1 MTGTGAA
8 GRFANV
14 TAVPTVSG
22 TGHLGTSFTASYDA
36 TGVTPAP
43 TSVAFTWHTS
53 DGTVVGT
60 GPTFTPTNAL
70 LGQSL
75 YATAVLSRADYDDV
89 ETDPSA
95 LTASVA
101 LARQAPDTSPVVTG
115 PAVVGGVL
123 TASVD
128 TSGWTPVPDS
138 VDFQW
143 HRGDGTPIPGATTA
157 TLAVTADLA
166 GTSVYVVATAHA
178 VDHLDEAVAVAI
190 LASRIGSRR
199 EGRAD

>member
-1 MTGTGAA
+1 
-8 GRFANV
+8 
-14 TAVPTVSG
+14 
-22 TGHLGTSFTASYDA
+22 
-36 TGVTPAP
+36 
-43 TSVAFTWHTS
+43 VAFTWHTS

-101 LARQAPDTSPVVTG
+101 LAHQAPDTSPVVTG

-199 EGRAD
+199 EVRAD